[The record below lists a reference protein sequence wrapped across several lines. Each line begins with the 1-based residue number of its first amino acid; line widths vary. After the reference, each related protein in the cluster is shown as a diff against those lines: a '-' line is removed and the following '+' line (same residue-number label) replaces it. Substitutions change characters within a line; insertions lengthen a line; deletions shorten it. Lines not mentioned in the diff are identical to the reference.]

1 MTRKEAINT
10 LANFKVYIS
19 GGGVTDK
26 KANEALDLAIATLVH
41 LPSADRPTGEWI
53 HNPNGTDRDFVWW
66 KCSNCGQIIFSESE
80 RDRKEFHAFCGR
92 CGAQMKGADDE
103 CL

>member
-1 MTRKEAINT
+1 MTRDEAINT

-41 LPSADRPTGEWI
+41 LPSANRPKGRWI
-53 HNPNGTDRDFVWW
+53 DKGDYAE
-66 KCSNCGQIIFSESE
+66 CSNCGANSGTQFDSVEPVPRKTKFCPNCGCRMRGAGDEEST
-80 RDRKEFHAFCGR
+80 
-92 CGAQMKGADDE
+92 
-103 CL
+103 